1 MATLLVPNNKK
12 TKMYWVVIGV
22 ELVVILALGYGF
34 LAKGKQLGTKDD
46 QITDL
51 EKGREVLMGQL
62 QDLQEN
68 TVSLETYT
76 RLTTAVQS
84 LKTAAISSG
93 QMTIA
98 QAAGPEQICM
108 AVRQILQRPQVAISP
123 TASKP
128 SSASE
133 IDFHITIV
141 ENEIA
146 RLGVIDTTKPDKKY
160 DLAIFYMQKVL
171 DGIGYQLGGAVT
183 STNQAV
189 MKFQTDNQLKA
200 DGKIGAKTW
209 EKVRQLWNAKKPKA

>member
-1 MATLLVPNNKK
+1 MATLLVPNNKN
-12 TKMYWVVIGV
+12 TKMYWVVMGV

-34 LAKGKQLGTKDD
+34 LSKGNQLSTKDD
-46 QITDL
+46 QITEL

-62 QDLQEN
+62 QDLQKN
-68 TVSLETYT
+68 TVSAENYA

-98 QAAGPEQICM
+98 QAAGPEQICA
-108 AVRQILQRPQVAISP
+108 AVRQILQKPQTPVVQ

-141 ENEIA
+141 VNEIA

-171 DGIGYQLGGAVT
+171 DGVGYGLSGTVT

-209 EKVRQLWNAKKPKA
+209 EKVRQLWNSKKPKA

>member
-1 MATLLVPNNKK
+1 
-12 TKMYWVVIGV
+12 
-22 ELVVILALGYGF
+22 
-34 LAKGKQLGTKDD
+34 
-46 QITDL
+46 
-51 EKGREVLMGQL
+51 
-62 QDLQEN
+62 
-68 TVSLETYT
+68 
-76 RLTTAVQS
+76 
-84 LKTAAISSG
+84 
-93 QMTIA
+93 MTIA
-98 QAAGPEQICM
+98 QAAGPEQICA
-108 AVRQILQRPQVAISP
+108 AVRQILQKPQNPVAT
-123 TASKP
+123 TASQP

-171 DGIGYQLGGAVT
+171 DGVGYGLSGTVT

-209 EKVRQLWNAKKPKA
+209 EKVRQLWNSKKPKA